1 MEVVDLFISYS
12 RSNRDMVRHLADA
25 VTALGYVVWWDEEL
39 PAHLSYGEVII
50 RKIGEAKATL
60 VVWSRDSAAS
70 EWVRA
75 EADMAR
81 HQKKLIQT
89 AIDDCTPPL
98 PFNQIQYAALGDWTG
113 EADHPGW
120 RKVRASLAALCGPA
134 PAGAGPAPVIVLPPV
149 PRLPPAARYQPPRRP
164 RPRSRANRV
173 AVAAIAASLAVIL
186 TVGGLVMLK
195 GPPAA
200 EARAAAPAA
209 PAPAAAAPVQMPR
222 KADITVHVPPA
233 QDSGEVEASDAN
245 TQPPP
250 ADDL

>member
-1 MEVVDLFISYS
+1 MVDLFISYS
-12 RSNRDMVRHLADA
+12 RSNRDVVRRLADA
-25 VTALGYVVWWDEEL
+25 VTALGYIVWWDEEL
-39 PAHLSYGEVII
+39 PAHLSYGEVIT

-81 HQKKLIQT
+81 NQKKLIQT

-113 EADHPGW
+113 DADHPGW

-134 PAGAGPAPVIVLPPV
+134 PGEAGPAPILPSV
-149 PRLPPAARYQPPRRP
+149 AKLPPAALYEPPRRP
-164 RPRSRANRV
+164 KPRSRANRA
-173 AVAAIAASLAVIL
+173 AVATIAASLAVIL

-200 EARAAAPAA
+200 EARAAAPSA
-209 PAPAAAAPVQMPR
+209 PAPAAAAPTPH
-222 KADITVHVPPA
+222 KADITVHVPPPA
-233 QDSGEVEASDAN
+233 DSGEVEASDADN
-245 TQPPP
+245 QAEPQ
-250 ADDL
+250 DDF

>member
-1 MEVVDLFISYS
+1 MVDLFISYS
-12 RSNRDMVRHLADA
+12 RSNRDAVRRLADA

-39 PAHLSYGEVII
+39 PAHLSYGEVITA
-50 RKIGEAKATL
+50 KIGEAKAAL
-60 VVWSRDSAAS
+60 VVWSREAAAS

-75 EADMAR
+75 EADLAR
-81 HQKKLIQT
+81 NQKKLIQT

-113 EADHPGW
+113 DADHPGW

-134 PAGAGPAPVIVLPPV
+134 PAEAGPAPIVPPV
-149 PRLPPAARYQPPRRP
+149 AKLPPAARYEPPRRP

-173 AVAAIAASLAVIL
+173 AVATIAASLAVIL

-200 EARAAAPAA
+200 QAATTAPSV
-209 PAPAAAAPVQMPR
+209 PAPAAAAPAPPPR
-222 KADITVHVPPA
+222 KADVTVHVPPA
-233 QDSGEVEASDAN
+233 DESGEVEASDADN
-245 TQPPP
+245 LPPP
-250 ADDL
+250 PDDL